1 MAKEKFSSFGAN
13 WTLDTNKKIKELSK
27 KKTSTPSFVPG
38 TKKAEPSSKKERTV
52 TPAFYRGTSN
62 KMETGGM
69 FKGDVVRKV
78 DKSSGQYSE
87 SKNMPKIL
95 KSTEPYDNTPQPS
108 RRTEP
113 EYKPTTGPGGMQKV
127 KPAEEYRVTYRTSPR
142 TEPRTEPR
150 KINDAMSM
158 AQGLLKRPTKQ
169 SDYK

>member
-27 KKTSTPSFVPG
+27 KKTSTPSFVSG
-38 TKKAEPSSKKERTV
+38 TMKGKPVDT
-52 TPAFYRGTSN
+52 
-62 KMETGGM
+62 TGGM

-78 DKSSGQYSE
+78 DKSAGQYSE
-87 SKNMPKIL
+87 SKNIPKIL

-113 EYKPTTGPGGMQKV
+113 EYKPTPGPGGMQKV
-127 KPAEEYRVTYRTSPR
+127 KPAKEYQVTYRTSPR

-150 KINDAMSM
+150 KVNDAMSM

>member
-13 WTLDTNKKIKELSK
+13 WTLDTNKKIKEISK
-27 KKTSTPSFVPG
+27 NKTSTPSFVPG
-38 TKKAEPSSKKERTV
+38 TKTAEPSSKKARRQ
-52 TPAFYRGTSN
+52 PAAYYRGTSN

-78 DKSSGQYSE
+78 DKSAGQYSE
-87 SKNMPKIL
+87 SKNMPTHL
-95 KSTEPYDNTPQPS
+95 KSTKPYDNTPQPS

-113 EYKPTTGPGGMQKV
+113 EYKPTPGPGGMQKV
-127 KPAEEYRVTYRTSPR
+127 KPAEQYQVTYRTSPR

>member
-27 KKTSTPSFVPG
+27 KKTSTPSFVSG
-38 TKKAEPSSKKERTV
+38 TMKGKPVDT
-52 TPAFYRGTSN
+52 
-62 KMETGGM
+62 TGGM
-69 FKGDVVRKV
+69 FKGNVVRKV

-87 SKNMPKIL
+87 SKNIPKIL

-113 EYKPTTGPGGMQKV
+113 EYKPTPGPGGMQKV

-150 KINDAMSM
+150 KVNDAMSM